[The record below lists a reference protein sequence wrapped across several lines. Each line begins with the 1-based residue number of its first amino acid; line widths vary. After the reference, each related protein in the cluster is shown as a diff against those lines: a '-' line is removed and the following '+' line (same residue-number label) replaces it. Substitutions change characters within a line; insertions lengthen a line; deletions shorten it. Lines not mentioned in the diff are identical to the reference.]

1 MAYLTSQLINRAYF
15 LSGVVGRGFEELEA
29 NQLNDGLDMLNAII
43 SFKTADQKLI
53 PYFQEYD
60 FTAVVG
66 QEKYFVPDLVNAET
80 FTYNI
85 GSVRYACLPQT
96 RKQYF
101 GNYRVDNINSLLFQW
116 HAERTLNGSNIYVYF
131 FPSQA
136 FALKIWGK
144 FSLPDV
150 TLLQDLS
157 LTLDQYY
164 IEYLKYA
171 LAEYIC
177 QEYNLTFSAQ
187 SQQKLNEFEKKLTS
201 ISPPDLTQQ
210 KISVYQPNYSLNYG
224 IINLSG
230 GWV

>member
-1 MAYLTSQLINRAYF
+1 MAYLTSQLINRACF
-15 LSGVVGRGFEELEA
+15 LSGVVARGYEEVTA
-29 NQLNDGLDMLNAII
+29 DQLNDGLEMLNAII

-66 QEKYFVPDLVNAET
+66 QEQYFVPDLVNAET

-85 GSVRYACLPQT
+85 GPVRYACYPQS

-101 GNYRVDNINSLLFQW
+101 GNYRVDNINSLIFQW
-116 HAERTLNGSNIYVYF
+116 HSERTFNGSNIYIYF
-131 FPSQA
+131 LPSQA
-136 FALKIWGK
+136 FALKLWGK
-144 FSLPDV
+144 FSLSDV
-150 TLLQDLS
+150 TLYQDLS
-157 LTLDQYY
+157 LTLDLYY
-164 IEYLKYA
+164 IEYLRYA

-177 QEYNLTFSAQ
+177 QEYNLTFSPQ
-187 SQQKLNEFEKKLTS
+187 SQQKLDEFERKLIS

-210 KISVYQPNYSLNYG
+210 KISMYQPNYSLNYG